1 MQKFLMNKPH
11 TQIVSLMAVHA
22 ASLLPSSRMPD
33 LKSSHSS
40 HCSTLGGDV
49 QFKGHGFRV
58 LHGGAHMLKKSQ
70 VLIIQVWSSWKKV
83 IHLPPWTRLLQ
94 GSLTKFLG
102 KSPGSKLKRFPQMWH
117 KGRRHW
123 PAWLH
128 SWVGPVV
135 AQSHRSTV
143 TTVGA
148 AGSTWSFPKVKATGN
163 TCNIVGAK
171 GGTDQE
177 QTHRIIL
184 DMFICGWHSIQL
196 IYLHQSYILYQ
207 RETDFSSLML

>member
-1 MQKFLMNKPH
+1 MDSGCYMGER
-11 TQIVSLMAVHA
+11 T
-22 ASLLPSSRMPD
+22 
-33 LKSSHSS
+33 
-40 HCSTLGGDV
+40 
-49 QFKGHGFRV
+49 
-58 LHGGAHMLKKSQ
+58 
-70 VLIIQVWSSWKKV
+70 SWKITSSYYPSVELLEEV
-83 IHLPPWTRLLQ
+83 IHLTAWTRLLQ
-94 GSLTKFLG
+94 GSLTKCLG

-143 TTVGA
+143 TTAGA
-148 AGSTWSFPKVKATGN
+148 AVSTWSFPKVKATEN
-163 TCNIVGAK
+163 TYNTVEAK

-177 QTHRIIL
+177 QQTHRIIL

-207 RETDFSSLML
+207 RETDFSCLML